1 MRTRNRSVPFICSDH
16 YGVTTEYKY
25 THTPQWSFN
34 SFEALDTSWLHRYSE
49 ISTIE
54 DDPGPYK
61 LPGRDPSTGM
71 IRSMGNSS
79 PKIVDGQIEGIP
91 PSAVFGAKEC
101 HHVSVKTKFESNLVL
116 MHTRVDSPGNQ
127 IYEREVIRTTRFDD
141 GLQLLSWY
149 PGGLDLLDE
158 GHSPEFDMDYI
169 GHDWFALADQF
180 NEMCDQYTRSGF
192 LIGEDMA
199 ENEIFVDAIKLVINP
214 THAIR
219 IFLKAAKG
227 IKNIRKMSLGRAAHH
242 IAKKSSNAY
251 LAYTFG
257 VKPAINDIKDA
268 IDAHQKVSSRLNYLR
283 RNAGLFV
290 PIRAKKEIPS
300 VLGSEPPEITP
311 GLSDDLKWF
320 TAKHSSTAV
329 ISALG
334 RVRSDLSHGSD
345 WAAYLQYFGVN
356 KVIGLAWELI
366 PFSFVVDW
374 FTNAQERLNSLTRL
388 HIGDGPFVEF
398 RNICHSVKLH
408 HSENLYWIPG
418 RDESFGG
425 GCISPTSAI
434 LVASR
439 DYTDYNRGLGI
450 PDTSGVFDFSTL
462 GLFHAI
468 TGASL
473 IVQRT

>member
-1 MRTRNRSVPFICSDH
+1 MSM
-16 YGVTTEYKY
+16 
-25 THTPQWSFN
+25 
-34 SFEALDTSWLHRYSE
+34 SE
-49 ISTIE
+49 VSTIE

-61 LPGRDPSTGM
+61 QPTRDPSTGM
-71 IRSMGNSS
+71 IKSLGNSS
-79 PKIVDGQIEGIP
+79 PAIIDGPIEGIP
-91 PSAVFGAKEC
+91 QTAVFGAKNC
-101 HHVSVKTKFESNLVL
+101 HHVTTKVKFEKNLL
-116 MHTRVDSPGNQ
+116 LSHQRVNSPGNH
-127 IYEREVIRTTRFDD
+127 IYERTDTRTIRFDD
-141 GLQLLSWY
+141 GLQLINWY
-149 PGGLDLLDE
+149 SGGLDVFND
-158 GHSPEFDMDYI
+158 GHSPEFSMDFI

-180 NEMCDQYTRSGF
+180 NESCDQYTRSGF

-214 THAIR
+214 SHAIR

-268 IDAHQKVSSRLNYLR
+268 IDAHSKVSSRLSYLR

-300 VLGSEPPEITP
+300 VLGSEPPEISP

-334 RVRSDLSHGSD
+334 RVRSDLTYGSD
-345 WAAYLQYFGVN
+345 WLAYLQYFGVN

-388 HIGDGPFVEF
+388 RIGDGPFVEF

-408 HSENLYWIPG
+408 HSENLYYIPG

-425 GCISPTSAI
+425 GPIDPSSAI
-434 LVASR
+434 VVASR
-439 DYTDYNRGLGI
+439 DYIDYNRGLGI